1 MEIVWNNNLLF
12 LEKLWELVSIIE
24 YIGNLAET
32 NDYVINRE
40 KLVNIDEFKFHY

>member
-1 MEIVWNNNLLF
+1 MEIVCNYNLLF
-12 LEKLWELVSIIE
+12 LQELWELVSIIE

-40 KLVNIDEFKFHY
+40 KLVNIDKIQISL